1 MFRPTRP
8 RRWNV
13 KTENHSKW
21 VISPDVRAT
30 YSEDGAV
37 LLYISKGMCYSLNP
51 VGAHIWVT
59 IESTLSGITLDG
71 IVGALATHYG
81 IPYQQLETDTKKCL
95 DRLLQSGLIRSNG
108 SISPAAVPGGGG

>member
-1 MFRPTRP
+1 
-8 RRWNV
+8 V

-37 LLYISKGMCYSLNP
+37 LLDISKGMCYGLNP
-51 VGAHIWVT
+51 VGARIWVT
-59 IESTLSGITLDG
+59 IESSPSGITLDG

-81 IPYQQLETDTKKCL
+81 IPYQQLKADTERCL
-95 DRLLQSGLIRSNG
+95 DKLRQSGLIYGNG
-108 SISPAAVPGGGG
+108 CVGPTSVAGRGA